1 MGTKE
6 SSLTTTTISLTTPLQ
21 EVFDLY
27 LDENA
32 SGTPHT
38 LRAKRL
44 DLGHLLSFLKRRS
57 GDEEEYV
64 PLLKEWNVEVT
75 KEFYDERVAKKEAP
89 ATVARRI
96 ATLRHLSRWL
106 EQRVPAFPSPTEDIA
121 PPTVNR
127 RPPPALD
134 IPEIEAARERARER
148 YLEKSSF
155 IRHRNEMLLTLLVA
169 TGLRPDEVRLLKRGQ
184 LSEDLTKIKG
194 VKTKGS
200 KVRDIAVPED
210 LHRELKVYLDARFK
224 QLMRFFTSLPGHRDE
239 ELPLFIST
247 YNADTAKIESF
258 SMGAKS
264 IWRAIH
270 ELSGDTELHPH
281 LLRHSFAKK
290 LLTSSKDPILVAK
303 VLGHSD
309 LRVTRK
315 YQG

>member
-1 MGTKE
+1 MGIKE
-6 SSLTTTTISLTTPLQ
+6 PSLTTTTISLTTPLR

-27 LDENA
+27 LEEHV

-44 DLGHLLSFLKRRS
+44 DLGHLLTHLKRSS
-57 GDEEEYV
+57 GQGAEYE
-64 PLLKEWNVEVT
+64 PLLKEWTLDVT
-75 KEFYDERVAKKEAP
+75 KQFLDERMQKKEAP
-89 ATVARRI
+89 ATVARRV
-96 ATLRHLSRWL
+96 ATLRHISRWI
-106 EQRVPAFPSPTEDIA
+106 ENRVISFASPTEDIA
-121 PPTVNR
+121 PPPVTR
-127 RPPPALD
+127 RPPPALEV
-134 IPEIEAARERARER
+134 PEIEAARERARER

-155 IRHRNEMLLTLLVA
+155 IRHRNEMLLTLLAA

-184 LSEDLTKIKG
+184 LNEELSLIRN

-200 KVRDIAVPED
+200 KVRDIALPED
-210 LHRELKVYLDARFK
+210 IHRELKVYLDARFK
-224 QLMRFFTSLPGHRDE
+224 QLMRFFSSLPTHRDE

-247 YNADTAKIESF
+247 YNATTAKIESF
-258 SMGAKS
+258 AMGAKS

-290 LLTSSKDPILVAK
+290 LLTSSKDPTLVAK

-315 YQG
+315 YEE